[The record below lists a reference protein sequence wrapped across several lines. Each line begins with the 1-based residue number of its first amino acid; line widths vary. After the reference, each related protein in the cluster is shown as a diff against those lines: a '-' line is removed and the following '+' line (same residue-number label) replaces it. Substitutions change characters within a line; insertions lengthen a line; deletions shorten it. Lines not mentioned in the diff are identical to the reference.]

1 MRKRVLGRVDSKAI
15 SPVIATVILVAI
27 TIVVALAFAFWSSGL
42 VTAFQQTE
50 RLEVR
55 IIHTGPQG
63 GKVHVHIR
71 NTGSSTV
78 TITDVITL
86 QGGEQKGSYGTAI
99 DLTPGASARFSFNHG
114 VNKGQSFEVA
124 VITASGNTYYATATV
139 PGG

>member
-1 MRKRVLGRVDSKAI
+1 
-15 SPVIATVILVAI
+15 VIATVILVAI
-27 TIVVALAFAFWSSGL
+27 TIVVALAFAFWASGL

-55 IIHTGPQG
+55 IIHTGPDG
-63 GKVHVHIR
+63 GNVHIHIR
-71 NTGSSTV
+71 NTGSGSV

-86 QGGEQKGSYGTAI
+86 QQGTQKASYATVPIA
-99 DLTPGASARFSFNHG
+99 LAPGASTRFSFAHG
-114 VNKGQSFEVA
+114 VGKGQSFEVA